1 MAMKI
6 NRSYAI
12 AFGIVGAIGLWML
25 SGAFADPKKEAPKA
39 TQTAA
44 VTAPSVRVA
53 DFTAQLMTREINVR
67 GQSQAV
73 RTVELKAET
82 AGRVIEILAQKGATV
97 AKGDVIARLSPD
109 DRPARLAEL
118 KAVIAQR
125 ERELNAAASL
135 ASQGYGASLRATE
148 ARAALESARAGLA
161 RLEVDIANTE
171 IKAPID
177 GTLDERGIEVG
188 AYLKVGDKLGTVVD
202 LRTILVVGS
211 VTEREVPFLAVGKP
225 GTAQLITGEK
235 LEGKIR
241 FVSSAADVATR
252 TFRVELEAP
261 NEDRRARSGVTA
273 ELRLP
278 LDAVKG
284 HRVSPAILT
293 LDANGVIGVKAVV
306 ADNKVKFLPVQ
317 ILSDSADA
325 IWLGGLPENVRL
337 IVVGQEYV
345 ADGQTVTPVAQ
356 PAK

>member
-1 MAMKI
+1 MKI

-25 SGAFADPKKEAPKA
+25 SGAFADSKKNAAPS

-44 VTAPSVRVA
+44 VTAPSVRVG
-53 DFTAQLMTREINVR
+53 DFTAQQMTREINVR

-73 RTVELKAET
+73 RIVELKAET
-82 AGRVIEILAQKGATV
+82 AGRVVEVLLEKGAAV
-97 AKGDVIARLSPD
+97 KKGDIIARLALD
-109 DRPARLAEL
+109 DRPARQTEL
-118 KAVIAQR
+118 KAIIGQR

-135 ASQGYGASLRATE
+135 ASQGYGASLKASE
-148 ARAALESARAGLA
+148 ARAALETAKAVLA
-161 RLEVDIANTE
+161 RLEVDIANTD

-188 AYLKVGDKLGTVVD
+188 AYLKVGDKIGTVVD
-202 LRTILVVGS
+202 LSTILVSGA

-225 GTAQLITGEK
+225 GSAKLVTGEA

-241 FVSSAADVATR
+241 FVSSAADQATR

-261 NEDRRARSGVTA
+261 NPGQRARSGVTA

-284 HRVSPAILT
+284 HHVSPAILT
-293 LDANGVIGVKAVV
+293 LDDAGRVGVKAVDP
-306 ADNKVKFLPVQ
+306 DNKVRFLPVQ

-325 IWLGGLPENVRL
+325 VWLGGPPDQVRL

-345 ADGQTVTPVAQ
+345 VHGQTVTPVLQQ

>member
-1 MAMKI
+1 MKI

-25 SGAFADPKKEAPKA
+25 SGAFADPKKEETAAP

-44 VTAPSVRVA
+44 VVAPKVQVR
-53 DFTAQLMTREINVR
+53 DFAAQELTRQISVR

-73 RTVELKAET
+73 RIVELKAET
-82 AGRVIEILAQKGATV
+82 AGRVIEVLAAKGAPV

-135 ASQGYGASLRATE
+135 ASRGYGPDLRASE
-148 ARAALESARAGLA
+148 ARAALETAKAALA

-171 IKAPID
+171 IRAPID
-177 GTLDERGIEVG
+177 GTLDERDIEVG
-188 AYLKVGDKLGTVVD
+188 AYLRVGDRLGIVVD
-202 LRTILVVGS
+202 LDTILVVGS
-211 VTEREVPFLAVGKP
+211 VAEREVPLLAVGSP
-225 GTAQLITGEK
+225 GTAQLITGET
-235 LEGKIR
+235 LQGRIR
-241 FVSSAADVATR
+241 FVSAAADPATR

-261 NEDRRARSGVTA
+261 NENRRARSGVTA
-273 ELRLP
+273 DLRLP
-278 LDAVKG
+278 LAPVKG

-293 LDANGVIGVKAVV
+293 LDETGRIGVKAVD
-306 ADNKVKFLPVQ
+306 ADGKVQFVPVQ

-325 IWLGGLPENVRL
+325 IWLAGLPDQVRL
-337 IVVGQEYV
+337 ITVGQEYV
-345 ADGQTVTPVAQ
+345 VHGQAVTAVSPPQ
-356 PAK
+356 